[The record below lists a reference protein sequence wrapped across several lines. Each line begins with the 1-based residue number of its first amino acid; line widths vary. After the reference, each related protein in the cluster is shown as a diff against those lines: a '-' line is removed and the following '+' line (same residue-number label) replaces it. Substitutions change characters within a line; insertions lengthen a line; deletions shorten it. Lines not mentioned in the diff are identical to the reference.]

1 MPGQVAPMLRAER
14 DLARRADAI
23 ESSSSCIQGV
33 GHESRDA

>member
-23 ESSSSCIQGV
+23 ESSSSRI
-33 GHESRDA
+33 HA